1 MHAGKTALIR
11 ILPGLLFM
19 ALACTAAAQKDA
31 AEKVQEGNVDNW
43 IEYYKKQREPA
54 VSPQSPSAGRGPAAE
69 AEREKVKA
77 ERGVPDPGAAT
88 R

>member
-1 MHAGKTALIR
+1 
-11 ILPGLLFM
+11 M

-31 AEKVQEGNVDNW
+31 AEKAQEGNVDNW

-54 VSPQSPSAGRGPAAE
+54 ASPQSPSAGRSPAAE
-69 AEREKVKA
+69 AEREKVKGESA
-77 ERGVPDPGAAT
+77 GPKPGTAG